1 MDVCRYLYRRCVP
14 AERGAFLWRYAVI
27 IAVAAI
33 CCLVAFTTIGEE
45 AVARIWELGER
56 IAQA

>member
-1 MDVCRYLYRRCVP
+1 MYVCRYLHLRCVC

-33 CCLVAFTTIGEE
+33 GCLAAFTTVGEE
-45 AVARIWELGER
+45 AVARIWELGEQ